1 MTFRVVA
8 AALACASALLAAAG
22 PARAAGEPLAR
33 IDAFGLFETV
43 RAGKAEKNERS
54 AMGELHA
61 VVAHRL
67 LQSGTAIVGQL
78 GSSFGAELRFENLP
92 GRWVTVTVRTTHPP
106 ITNPATGKT
115 TTISE
120 FEWRVPQG
128 ESVYFGHTFQEMWQI
143 AEGDWKSQVIYRG
156 KVLAEQ
162 SFKVVVPLN

>member
-1 MTFRVVA
+1 M
-8 AALACASALLAAAG
+8 AG
-22 PARAAGEPLAR
+22 PASAAGEPLAR

-67 LQSGTAIVGQL
+67 LRPGAEILGQL
-78 GSSFGAELRFENLP
+78 GNSFGVELRFENLP
-92 GRWVTVTVRTTHPP
+92 GPWATVTVRTTHPP

-115 TTISE
+115 TTVSE
-120 FEWRVPQG
+120 FDWLVPRG
-128 ESVYFGHTFQEMWQI
+128 ESVYFGHTFRETWQI
-143 AEGDWKSQVIYRG
+143 AEGDWTSQVVFRG